1 MRKIPKKEIEES
13 VVETQKAVEEN
24 VEEALEKEESFSL
37 KVEVPRATDQEVLD
51 VIKPSLRIC
60 NECGT
65 GFIKRKEKLSCPLC
79 HSTDIS

>member
-37 KVEVPRATDQEVLD
+37 KVEVPRATAQEIID
-51 VIKPSLRIC
+51 AIKPNIRIC
-60 NECGT
+60 NECHT
-65 GFIKRKEKLSCPLC
+65 GFIKRKGKLVCPMC